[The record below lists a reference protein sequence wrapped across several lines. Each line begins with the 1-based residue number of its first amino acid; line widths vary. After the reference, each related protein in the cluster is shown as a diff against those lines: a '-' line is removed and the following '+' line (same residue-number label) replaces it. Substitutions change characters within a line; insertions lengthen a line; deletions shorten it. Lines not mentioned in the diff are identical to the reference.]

1 MPVTSRVSFTPLVVT
16 EFSVQQDWARTY
28 AGTHTTTEQRRQR
41 LLSFQYF
48 LQNLDLGTKP
58 KKTVQPFE
66 PRAPKI
72 CHISTVNSTSSNCME
87 HACRLVIKKITVCH
101 RSGGCLASFPNLYI
115 FKILPTTNKRKEYL
129 ALSLGFLPFSHQT
142 NHICNHGLLDR
153 KREENVMKELNI
165 PAFFEQ
171 RNI

>member
-41 LLSFQYF
+41 LLSFQHF

-87 HACRLVIKKITVCH
+87 HACRLVIKKITGCTVHCTASLTVQ
-101 RSGGCLASFPNLYI
+101 RWPTLSGKLPSLPPLQCTAYFTARCTIHPNVHSYLQYTVH
-115 FKILPTTNKRKEYL
+115 FSVNYKENRHL
-129 ALSLGFLPFSHQT
+129 
-142 NHICNHGLLDR
+142 ICWV
-153 KREENVMKELNI
+153 K
-165 PAFFEQ
+165 
-171 RNI
+171 

>member
-1 MPVTSRVSFTPLVVT
+1 MIWSHLCFCALLLVAFCRNTAIKPSQIEYFHVLSSMPVTSRVSFTPLVVT

-41 LLSFQYF
+41 LLSFQHF

-87 HACRLVIKKITVCH
+87 HACRLVIKKIT
-101 RSGGCLASFPNLYI
+101 GCMTVSRQLKNHNCWRMTDHQQL
-115 FKILPTTNKRKEYL
+115 TT
-129 ALSLGFLPFSHQT
+129 
-142 NHICNHGLLDR
+142 
-153 KREENVMKELNI
+153 
-165 PAFFEQ
+165 
-171 RNI
+171 

>member
-41 LLSFQYF
+41 LLSFQHF

-87 HACRLVIKKITVCH
+87 HACRLVIKKITVCGALEIAAWSAG
-101 RSGGCLASFPNLYI
+101 RSS
-115 FKILPTTNKRKEYL
+115 KRHTRRQYL
-129 ALSLGFLPFSHQT
+129 GHQMLTSHGT
-142 NHICNHGLLDR
+142 
-153 KREENVMKELNI
+153 M
-165 PAFFEQ
+165 
-171 RNI
+171 

>member
-41 LLSFQYF
+41 LLSFHYF

-58 KKTVQPFE
+58 KKTVLPFE

-87 HACRLVIKKITVCH
+87 HACRLVIKKITVYTPPSILLGISDIQS
-101 RSGGCLASFPNLYI
+101 SG
-115 FKILPTTNKRKEYL
+115 
-129 ALSLGFLPFSHQT
+129 LSSLKGSAKP
-142 NHICNHGLLDR
+142 GGGG
-153 KREENVMKELNI
+153 
-165 PAFFEQ
+165 
-171 RNI
+171 